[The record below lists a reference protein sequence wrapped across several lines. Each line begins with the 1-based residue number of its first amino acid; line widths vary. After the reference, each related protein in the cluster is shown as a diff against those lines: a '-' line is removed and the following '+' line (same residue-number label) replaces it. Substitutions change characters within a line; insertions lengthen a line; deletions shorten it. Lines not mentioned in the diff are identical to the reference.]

1 MYFLSLTPAY
11 LITSFSFPPALPP
24 FLFPQRSGKHSHPR
38 GWPVVCHHAKINA
51 ISLSRSLGHEE
62 GGTSL
67 HLFVI
72 IVCPSALGSAGRWA
86 WARLF
91 VCCPPDV
98 ACPWRGCS
106 FVPLLL
112 QYLIYFQ
119 YSQKKNKKTEARL
132 DLWGHW
138 QTGEMKNVK
147 PGAPVLS
154 IVTAGLEPPS
164 LTSSWNKWCQREKTE
179 KKRKKHIEKKYIK
192 WQRKLIN
199 LTSVIAL
206 HDLRSQILVT
216 LWEVC
221 CAEWIYNIYT
231 YILWLL
237 WL

>member
-1 MYFLSLTPAY
+1 MYLFSLLPTY

-119 YSQKKNKKTEARL
+119 YSQKKKEKKK
-132 DLWGHW
+132 G
-138 QTGEMKNVK
+138 G
-147 PGAPVLS
+147 
-154 IVTAGLEPPS
+154 TAGLVRTLTDWRDEKCQTRCSGPFHRYCWIGAPS
-164 LTSSWNKWCQREKTE
+164 LTSSGNKWCQREKKRK
-179 KKRKKHIEKKYIK
+179 KKRK
-192 WQRKLIN
+192 N
-199 LTSVIAL
+199 T
-206 HDLRSQILVT
+206 
-216 LWEVC
+216 
-221 CAEWIYNIYT
+221 
-231 YILWLL
+231 
-237 WL
+237 